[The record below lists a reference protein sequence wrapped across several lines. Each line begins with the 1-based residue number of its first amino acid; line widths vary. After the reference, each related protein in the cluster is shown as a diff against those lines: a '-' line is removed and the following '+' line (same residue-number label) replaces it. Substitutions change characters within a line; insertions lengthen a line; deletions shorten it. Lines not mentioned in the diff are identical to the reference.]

1 MNHTLL
7 LTTLLSSQ
15 LLTSSNLFFHSQ
27 LQDTNGIMPG
37 RTIPF
42 HQGELALH
50 EQLKIP
56 RHRANPTAAGL
67 PPSYGNRIAAAPL
80 LALGTLD
87 AERRPWTT
95 LWGGEAGNVA
105 RPIAEDVL
113 GLRSVV
119 DVVDDP
125 VFKALWGV
133 EREVDEDHQQQQH
146 LQEVIQPGRGPDGG
160 KLVSGLA
167 IDLTTRDRVKFGG
180 RMVAGAVTVPSD
192 GIAAAEDRSSSSSS
206 EVQIAVHVEE
216 SLGNCPKYLNKKDV
230 IPRASLVKGRVE
242 RELPLSEE
250 AVEVVRGAD
259 MLFLTSGHEEGGDD
273 GGCHTT
279 QPQAGLLPTL
289 PRRINLCLTH
299 HIDPTFAPGSGS
311 GSSMDTNHRGGSRGF
326 VRVARNDEG
335 GVEIVYPEFSGNR
348 LYQTL
353 GNLKLNPLVGIAIPD
368 FETSDVLY
376 LTGSAS
382 ILVGQD
388 AAAYLPRTK
397 LAVKITLSAAV
408 FVQSGLPFSGTPL
421 EPSPYNPPVRPLF
434 SEQQHVLRSSTEST
448 RTATLLRR
456 EVITPTIARFVFGL
470 EPAAQWEAGQYVTFD
485 FAEELDVGWS
495 HMRDDEPQ
503 SLNDD
508 YVRTFTVSSPPGDKG
523 GKEFEITARKNG
535 PVTNMLWR
543 WNLRVPLEVPVLG
556 FGGEEAFRMGRG
568 KGEKG
573 DSGGDDVEEVFVAA
587 GVGIT
592 PLIAQAGGVLEAGVR
607 MKVLWT
613 VKGEDVKLVRDVVG
627 RIPGLAGVLRV
638 FVTGEVGEAE
648 EAMMREFEGFGAVVE
663 RRRIRASDVK
673 DGGSK
678 RRYFLCTGPE
688 MLKVLNGWLEGED
701 VAFEDFAF

>member
-1 MNHTLL
+1 
-7 LTTLLSSQ
+7 
-15 LLTSSNLFFHSQ
+15 
-27 LQDTNGIMPG
+27 MPG

-50 EQLKIP
+50 DLLKVP
-56 RHRANPTAAGL
+56 RHRGNPTAAGL
-67 PPSYGNRIAAAPL
+67 PPSYGTRIAAAPL

-87 AERRPWTT
+87 AESRPWTT

-113 GLRSVV
+113 GVRSLV

-125 VFKALWGV
+125 VFRALWG
-133 EREVDEDHQQQQH
+133 DEGGQRS
-146 LQEVIQPGRGPDGG
+146 QEVIQPGQGPDGG

-180 RMVAGAVTVPSD
+180 RMVAGAVTTKN
-192 GIAAAEDRSSSSSS
+192 GDRSTSSPSSSNSASS

-230 IPRASLVKGRVE
+230 IPRASIGKGRVE

-250 AVEVVRGAD
+250 ALEVVREAD
-259 MLFLTSGHEEGGDD
+259 MFFLTSGHEY
-273 GGCHTT
+273 
-279 QPQAGLLPTL
+279 
-289 PRRINLCLTH
+289 
-299 HIDPTFAPGSGS
+299 GSGGSGSS

-326 VRVARNDEG
+326 VRVARNDVD

-382 ILVGQD
+382 ILVGEE

-397 LAVKITLSAAV
+397 LAVKITVSAAV
-408 FVQSGLPFSGTPL
+408 FVQSGLPFSGTPQ

-434 SEQQHVLRSSTEST
+434 SEQQHALSSSGEGA

-456 EVITPTIARFVFGL
+456 EIITPTIGRFIFRL
-470 EPAAQWEAGQYVTFD
+470 EPAAQWEAGQYVTLD
-485 FAEELDVGWS
+485 FADELDVGWS

-508 YVRTFTVSSPPGDKG
+508 YVRTFTVSSSPGGSG
-523 GKEFEITARKNG
+523 GKEVEITARRKG
-535 PVTNMLWR
+535 PVTNLLWR

-556 FGGEEAFRMGRG
+556 FGGEEAFRMGKG
-568 KGEKG
+568 KQGS
-573 DSGGDDVEEVFVAA
+573 DGDDVEEVFVAA

-592 PLIAQAGGVLEAGVR
+592 PLIAQAGGVLGARVR

-613 VKGEDVKLVRDVVG
+613 VRGEDVKLVRDVVG
-627 RIPGLAGVLRV
+627 RIPGLGGVLRV

-648 EAMMREFEGFGAVVE
+648 EAVIREIEEFRAVVE
-663 RRRIRASDVK
+663 RRRIGPGDVK
-673 DGGSK
+673 EGEIK

-688 MLKVLNGWLEGED
+688 MLKVMNGWLKGED

>member
-146 LQEVIQPGRGPDGG
+146 LQEVIQPGRGPGGG

-192 GIAAAEDRSSSSSS
+192 GIAAAEDRSSSFSS

-250 AVEVVRGAD
+250 AVKVVRGAD

-273 GGCHTT
+273 G
-279 QPQAGLLPTL
+279 
-289 PRRINLCLTH
+289 
-299 HIDPTFAPGSGS
+299 GS

-335 GVEIVYPEFSGNR
+335 GVEIMYPEFSGNR

-376 LTGSAS
+376 VSITQFLPGLTWNLEDYEANTWRWAKLTGSAS

-397 LAVKITLSAAV
+397 LAVKITVSAAV

-434 SEQQHVLRSSTEST
+434 SEQQHILSSSTEST

-456 EVITPTIARFVFGL
+456 EIITPTIARFVFGL

-573 DSGGDDVEEVFVAA
+573 DGGGDDVEEVFVAG

-678 RRYFLCTGPE
+678 RRYFLCTGLE

>member
-1 MNHTLL
+1 
-7 LTTLLSSQ
+7 
-15 LLTSSNLFFHSQ
+15 
-27 LQDTNGIMPG
+27 MPG

-50 EQLKIP
+50 DLLKVP
-56 RHRANPTAAGL
+56 RHRGNPTAAGL
-67 PPSYGNRIAAAPL
+67 PPSYGTRIAAAPL

-87 AERRPWTT
+87 AESRPWTT

-113 GLRSVV
+113 GVRSLV

-125 VFKALWGV
+125 VFRALWG
-133 EREVDEDHQQQQH
+133 DEGEQQ

-180 RMVAGAVTVPSD
+180 RMVAGAVTTKN
-192 GIAAAEDRSSSSSS
+192 GDRSTSSSSFSSTSASS

-230 IPRASLVKGRVE
+230 IPRSSIGKGRVE

-250 AVEVVRGAD
+250 ALEVVRGAD
-259 MLFLTSGHEEGGDD
+259 MLFLTSGHED
-273 GGCHTT
+273 
-279 QPQAGLLPTL
+279 
-289 PRRINLCLTH
+289 
-299 HIDPTFAPGSGS
+299 GSGGGGS
-311 GSSMDTNHRGGSRGF
+311 SSSMDTNHRGGSRGF
-326 VRVARNDEG
+326 VRIARNDVG
-335 GVEIVYPEFSGNR
+335 GVEIVYPES
-348 LYQTL
+348 
-353 GNLKLNPLVGIAIPD
+353 
-368 FETSDVLY
+368 
-376 LTGSAS
+376 
-382 ILVGQD
+382 
-388 AAAYLPRTK
+388 AAYLPRTK
-397 LAVKITLSAAV
+397 LAVKITVSAAV
-408 FVQSGLPFSGTPL
+408 FVQSGLPFSGIAQ

-434 SEQQHVLRSSTEST
+434 SEQQQQQHALSLSGEEGT

-456 EVITPTIARFVFGL
+456 EIITPTIARFVFRL
-470 EPAAQWEAGQYVTFD
+470 EPAAQWEAGQYVTLD

-508 YVRTFTVSSPPGDKG
+508 YVRTFTVSSSPGGSG
-523 GKEFEITARKNG
+523 GKEVEITARRKG
-535 PVTNMLWR
+535 PVTNLLWR

-568 KGEKG
+568 QK
-573 DSGGDDVEEVFVAA
+573 GGDGGDVEEVFVAA
-587 GVGIT
+587 GAGIT
-592 PLIAQAGGVLEAGVR
+592 PLIAQAGGVLVAGVR
-607 MKVLWT
+607 VKVLWT
-613 VKGEDVKLVRDVVG
+613 VRGEDVKLVRDVVG
-627 RIPGLAGVLRV
+627 RIPGLGGVLRV

-648 EAMMREFEGFGAVVE
+648 EAVIQEVEGFGAVVE
-663 RRRIRASDVK
+663 RRRIGPGDVK
-673 DGGSK
+673 DGEIK